1 MSLTT
6 GPVDGP
12 VYTLTVLTLAVP
24 LLFGMF
30 WGSLAVAG
38 EREAGTVQFAWTEL
52 VTTALAVR
60 QDRLAAARGHVLR
73 RQAQGRVT

>member
-52 VTTALAVR
+52 VTRRHWLSVKTGWLLLAVTFF
-60 QDRLAAARGHVLR
+60 VVR
-73 RQAQGRVT
+73 RRDA